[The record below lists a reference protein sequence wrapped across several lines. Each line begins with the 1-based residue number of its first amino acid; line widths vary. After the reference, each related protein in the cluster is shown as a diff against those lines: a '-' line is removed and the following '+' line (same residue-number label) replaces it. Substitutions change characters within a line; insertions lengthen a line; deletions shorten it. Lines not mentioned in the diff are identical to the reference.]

1 MEELDAQSTSDTEYH
16 KSAKRR
22 RLSSDK
28 GRQQFVGGSTKHTT
42 SSNDISMGSQG
53 THLASEFDN
62 SETTSHSDVKRPHTS
77 ESFDIPCKFSGK
89 RINDLYIVE
98 ICAGSAKLSKASLD
112 HGFMALAI
120 DHKTTRSCGVAIQVW
135 DLEDPHQLQL
145 LLDFLNAEHDRI
157 AMAWMAPACGTAS
170 RARERRLPNLEAQG
184 VRVPG
189 PLRSDRKSV
198 V

>member
-42 SSNDISMGSQG
+42 SSNDISVGSQG

-77 ESFDIPCKFSGK
+77 ESFDSYMYLFMCVLRECIFFPKIHFGSRGYSFSL
-89 RINDLYIVE
+89 I
-98 ICAGSAKLSKASLD
+98 
-112 HGFMALAI
+112 
-120 DHKTTRSCGVAIQVW
+120 
-135 DLEDPHQLQL
+135 
-145 LLDFLNAEHDRI
+145 
-157 AMAWMAPACGTAS
+157 
-170 RARERRLPNLEAQG
+170 
-184 VRVPG
+184 
-189 PLRSDRKSV
+189 
-198 V
+198 